1 VTRAAKPV
9 ASASTDDSFLEGEPD
24 NYDANI
30 PNPAPWPVLQEEA
43 LYGLPGEIVKAIEPH
58 TEADRVAVLVN
69 LLCAFGNAIGRG
81 AHKRIGADVHHLRIY
96 AALVGKTSKARKGTS
111 WGYVRELMLEVD
123 PAWAADHVQNGL
135 SSGEGLIHAV
145 RDPVRKENKKTGE
158 METVDEGVINK
169 RLMVVEPELAST
181 LKMMSRDG
189 NTLSPVVR
197 QAWDGDLLQVMTR
210 NHPSKATDSH
220 VSILGHITQEELLRH
235 LNETEVAN
243 GFANRFL
250 WLMVRRSKQLPFGGE
265 WHEVDKAPLLGR
277 LRAVLRFGKGSVEFG
292 WGGSARGMWE
302 AVYGSL
308 SEGKPGLFGAV
319 TGRAEAQVTRL
330 AALYAVMDRSR
341 LIEVQH
347 LKAALALWEYA
358 EESARYVFGDATGD
372 AVADDILRALQSAG
386 DRGMT
391 RTEIRDYFGRN
402 QKSERVNPALDLLL
416 KSGRIRREVEPTGG
430 RPVERW
436 FLA

>member
-1 VTRAAKPV
+1 
-9 ASASTDDSFLEGEPD
+9 
-24 NYDANI
+24 
-30 PNPAPWPVLQEEA
+30 VLAEEA
-43 LYGLPGEIVKAIEPH
+43 LYGLPGEIVGAIEPH

-96 AALVGKTSKARKGTS
+96 ATLVGQTSKARKGTS
-111 WGYVRELMLEVD
+111 WGFVRELMGGAD
-123 PAWAADHVQNGL
+123 PLWASNRVQNGL

-145 RDPVRKENKKTGE
+145 RDPVERANKKTGE
-158 METVDEGVINK
+158 TEVVDEGVVDK
-169 RLMVVEPELAST
+169 RLLVVESELAST
-181 LKMMSRDG
+181 LKVMARDG

-210 NHPSKATDSH
+210 NSPSKATNSH
-220 VSILGHITQEELLRH
+220 VSVLGHITREELLRH
-235 LNETEVAN
+235 LTETETAN

-250 WLMVRRSKQLPFGGE
+250 WLMVRRSKLLPFGGE
-265 WHEVDKAPLLGR
+265 WWKLDKGPLVRRLQSALHFGSRSEEISWAEGAGR
-277 LRAVLRFGKGSVEFG
+277 
-292 WGGSARGMWE
+292 MWE
-302 AVYGSL
+302 AVYESL

-319 TGRAEAQVTRL
+319 TGRAEAQVIRL

-372 AVADDILRALQSAG
+372 AIADDILTALQG
-386 DRGMT
+386 TGGKGMT

-402 QKSERVNPALDLLL
+402 QKSERVNRALTLLL
-416 KSGRIRREVEPTGG
+416 KSGRIRREVAPTGG